1 MDHKLTRT
9 GYEKGGATPPLQ
21 GQLGGY
27 CLSPGFLTKEWKLL
41 GGAWERLGVT
51 AGLGEREQRSS
62 CSELWLPNGIER
74 GDSYKR
80 LASSLLHPG
89 LRPFPL
95 QAQGLLSL
103 ETAQADW

>member
-74 GDSYKR
+74 GDS
-80 LASSLLHPG
+80 
-89 LRPFPL
+89 
-95 QAQGLLSL
+95 
-103 ETAQADW
+103 